1 MLRPDYELMVEGGLP
16 LKPFYTETS
25 SAKAN
30 NGLNNTSSLQ
40 TQFLT
45 VAVCSMAGAKGLSMP
60 AANIQLAYLG
70 QQHHS

>member
-16 LKPFYTETS
+16 LKLFYTETS

-30 NGLNNTSSLQ
+30 NGLNNTSSFQ
-40 TQFLT
+40 TQVLA
-45 VAVCSMAGAKGLSMP
+45 VAVCFMAGAKGLSMP